1 MGRYIE
7 RLMTMPALSAEVMN
21 DLKEDVK
28 TGRKDQFG
36 VRNINFFFTKDG
48 HAFCVVESPTV
59 DALLVSHKAKGIPVD
74 RKDVHEIIQVMA
86 DYFGAANI
94 TSKVG

>member
-7 RLMTMPALSAEVMN
+7 RLINMPALPLEVVN
-21 DLKEDVK
+21 ELREDVR

-36 VRNINFFFTKDG
+36 VRNVNFFFTKDG

-59 DALLVSHKAKGIPVD
+59 DALMVSHKAKGIPVE
-74 RKDVHEIIQVMA
+74 RKDVHEIIQTMA
-86 DYFGAANI
+86 DYFGAAQI
-94 TSKVG
+94 TSKTG